1 MSRKRFEVFIRVL
14 DCFNCM
20 TQAALITLI
29 HLLGNSTEG
38 LSAYIYKPLWPDF
51 GCRRAMLEYRV
62 VSGDVGNIS
71 RPGRIGGRGRHTYNR
86 LHDIFNQ
93 GERKKKKNLQ
103 QIEVSDRKI
112 RLIPQTRLLFSV

>member
-38 LSAYIYKPLWPDF
+38 RSAYIYNPLGPDF

-62 VSGDVGNIS
+62 VSDDVGNIS
-71 RPGRIGGRGRHTYNR
+71 RPGRIGGGA
-86 LHDIFNQ
+86 DIPTIDFMIFLIKAK
-93 GERKKKKNLQ
+93 EKRKKICSK
-103 QIEVSDRKI
+103 
-112 RLIPQTRLLFSV
+112 

>member
-1 MSRKRFEVFIRVL
+1 MRLEVFIRVLL

-62 VSGDVGNIS
+62 VSGDVGNLS
-71 RPGRIGGRGRHTYNR
+71 RPGRIGGGA
-86 LHDIFNQ
+86 DIPTIDFMIFLIKAK
-93 GERKKKKNLQ
+93 EKRKKICSK
-103 QIEVSDRKI
+103 
-112 RLIPQTRLLFSV
+112 